1 MKTFLAIATT
11 IGVFSA
17 PAVAGNNKKN
27 HRDTK
32 PTLVAEKTHAPKAD
46 TKPDAK
52 LDAKLDA
59 TKPIADAVAAP
70 ATASAAAMPGSL
82 GAAAMPGSL
91 GAALATG
98 PALPLPEVLD
108 IPVLPADTS
117 SVLAPYADL
126 ERRPLVTAK
135 PLAKAAAK
143 PKAPTLNMG
152 KDYVLGGRQA
162 TKVSERDTEVFVPKS
177 LSQAQVATVV
187 QAHMG
192 DIHNCWELLP
202 KAHRA
207 DACTAELRL
216 SISDAGVVTD
226 IELGGDVPAGAHKC
240 ITSAV
245 SKWTFPTAETRT
257 EIEYGISLRSL

>member
-27 HRDTK
+27 HREPTK
-32 PTLVAEKTHAPKAD
+32 PSTLVAEKAD
-46 TKPDAK
+46 ATKPDAK
-52 LDAKLDA
+52 VDAR
-59 TKPIADAVAAP
+59 KPIADAVTAP
-70 ATASAAAMPGSL
+70 AAAN
-82 GAAAMPGSL
+82 AAAMPGSL
-91 GAALATG
+91 GAALAT
-98 PALPLPEVLD
+98 PAALPEVLD
-108 IPVLPADTS
+108 IPALPADTS
-117 SVLAPYADL
+117 SVLAPYAEL
-126 ERRPLVTAK
+126 ERRPLVLAK
-135 PLAKAAAK
+135 PLVKAAK
-143 PKAPTLNMG
+143 TKAPTLKMG

-162 TKVSERDTEVFVPKS
+162 AKVSDREVEQIIPKS
-177 LSQAQVATVV
+177 LNQSQVATVV

-192 DIHNCWELLP
+192 DIHDCWELLP

-216 SISDAGVVTD
+216 TISDTGVVTD

-245 SKWTFPTAETRT
+245 SKWTFPAAETRT